1 MASQVEI
8 ANRALT
14 KLGENRIISISDNL
28 EAARVISSM
37 WDIVRDSEL
46 REHVW
51 SFSVKRTQLAAMS
64 TAPSWGYNY
73 QYPVP
78 ADFLRLLQAND
89 VFFVSLTNYRDMN
102 EADYK
107 LENGLILTDLGAPL
121 KIRYVAS
128 VTDTADWDSA
138 FVESFACRLA
148 IEACERL
155 TQNPTKRELALAQYR
170 LSLGTAI
177 RANAIENPNEPF
189 PDDTWILSRI

>member
-51 SFSVKRTQLAAMS
+51 SFSVKRDQLAAMS

-73 QYPVP
+73 QYIVP

-102 EADYK
+102 ETDYK
-107 LENGLILTDLGAPL
+107 LENGLILTDLAAPL

-128 VTDTADWDSA
+128 ITDTADWDSA

-155 TQNPTKRELALAQYR
+155 TQNPTKRELALAQYK

-177 RANAIENPNEPF
+177 RANAIENPNEPL